1 MSRESL
7 AHSLS
12 PKLTGPV
19 EQSQEAQGDSEL
31 CLDADA
37 RKPHCPGT
45 QHPFT
50 YAWRGKIPPGSH
62 TSGPHHQGQIAAPP

>member
-31 CLDADA
+31 CLEQEL
-37 RKPHCPGT
+37 RTGNTHSW
-45 QHPFT
+45 Q
-50 YAWRGKIPPGSH
+50 
-62 TSGPHHQGQIAAPP
+62 